1 MLRHTSYHPGLSLPF
16 AFDKSMR
23 SFDRDGHL
31 FVEMTNI
38 SKANVCMYYGRE
50 IPGWEKLGLDA
61 NKEYRLYRDPEELR
75 KAAHT
80 FAGKPLLIHHKPT
93 TATDHAEE
101 LVCGAVGTN
110 VVFDGVYLR
119 APLSIWTQ
127 DAIDAVE
134 SERQRELSPGYRY
147 AVDMTPGHTPDGVA
161 FDGRMTQI
169 MGNHVALVF
178 EGRTG
183 PDVMVADEKPPEFS
197 KMKFAKFLAALGVV
211 TPLKPEQAVA
221 LDAAL
226 AEDLKTVEVKHCVAD
241 GDLSDEE
248 MAGAL
253 DAYSKE
259 CGRAMD
265 SFTEADKAEAYK
277 RAKAAK
283 SKPAMDEAA
292 VKLAV
297 DAAVAKATADLLTKD
312 AADKLAQDA
321 VTAARAEV
329 HALYAARKAVEP
341 TVGEVT
347 MDTAEA
353 VYRFALDHL
362 KVDHKNIPAIALPAL
377 YEASAKAAPAAVALD
392 TAPAGAFDPSIL
404 GLSHIRKG

>member
-1 MLRHTSYHPGLSLPF
+1 
-16 AFDKSMR
+16 MR

-31 FVEMTNI
+31 FVQMTNI
-38 SKANVCMYYGRE
+38 SKANVCPYYGRE
-50 IPGWEKLGLDA
+50 IPGWEKLGLDGDRIY
-61 NKEYRLYRDPEELR
+61 NLYRDPEELR

-80 FAGKPLLIHHKPT
+80 WAGKPLLFHHKPT
-93 TATDHAEE
+93 TAEDHAEE
-101 LVCGAVGTN
+101 LVVGAVGTT
-110 VVFDGVYLR
+110 VAFDGVYVR
-119 APLSIWTQ
+119 APLSIWTKE
-127 DAIDAVE
+127 AIDAVE

-147 AVDMTPGHTPDGVA
+147 VPDMTPGHTPDGVA

-183 PDVMVADEKPPEFS
+183 PDVMVADEKPPEFP
-197 KMKFAKFLAALGVV
+197 KMKFSKLMAALGAIV
-211 TPLKPEQAVA
+211 TIKPEQAVA

-226 AEDLKTVEVKHCVAD
+226 AEDLKTVEVKHCVD

-248 MAGAL
+248 QTAAL
-253 DAYSKE
+253 DAYAKD

-265 SFTEADKAEAYK
+265 SFTDTDKAEAFK

-283 SKPAMDEAA
+283 NKPAMDQAAA

-297 DAAVAKATADLLTKD
+297 DAAVAPLQQKLDAMD
-312 AADKLAQDA
+312 AAHAEGIK
-321 VTAARAEV
+321 AARAEV

-341 TVGEVT
+341 SVGEVA
-347 MDTAEA
+347 MDSAEA
-353 VYRFALDHL
+353 VFRFALDHH
-362 KVDHKNIPAIALPAL
+362 KVDHKNIPAEALAAL
-377 YEASAKAAPAAVALD
+377 YEATAKAALALD
-392 TAPAGAFDPSIL
+392 SVPAPAGDTFDPSIL